1 MRWWIFGG
9 LGLAAAL
16 VVARPVMAAPGQAPE
31 IKPATAVE
39 PADDPGYDATGKRD
53 PFRPPRVSA
62 GSTAAG
68 EIRTPLQRYELGQL
82 KLVAVIYDT
91 SDPRAV
97 VEDDEGLGYI
107 VRVGTPIGPH
117 GGEVKGIERGRVMVN
132 EDSVDYYGEH
142 HPSEVTMELKT
153 TSERGKR

>member
-1 MRWWIFGG
+1 MRWWIVGG
-9 LGLAAAL
+9 LSLAAA
-16 VVARPVMAAPGQAPE
+16 VVARPVMAAPEEAPGV
-31 IKPATAVE
+31 KPATAVE
-39 PADDPGYDATGKRD
+39 PAEDPAYDASGRRD

-62 GSTAAG
+62 STAAPG

-91 SDPRAV
+91 TDPRAV

-117 GGEVKGIERGRVMVN
+117 GGEIKGIERGRVMVS

-142 HPSEVTMELKT
+142 HPSEVVMELKA
-153 TSERGKR
+153 SERGKR